1 VRLVYSAAMRALL
14 LLATLA
20 VWGLA
25 LAYYG
30 DLPDRIPMHFG
41 LNGEADRFADKSI
54 VAWFWMPSLATLF
67 AFVFGRM
74 LPGWMRSMAHSNSQ
88 LLNMPD
94 RARFRALSA
103 DARVRVVDATLSP
116 LCMLAVVLQLLFS
129 WIVYA
134 SAQVALGIWRTLP
147 IWPTLAFVGAII
159 ACAILLLLVSTR
171 AVARETEGRDLV

>member
-1 VRLVYSAAMRALL
+1 MRALL

-41 LNGEADRFADKSI
+41 PNGEADRFADKSI

-67 AFVFGRM
+67 AFVFGRL

-94 RARFRALSA
+94 RERFRALPA
-103 DARVRVVDATLSP
+103 DARVRVVDAAYSP
-116 LCMLAVVLQLLFS
+116 LCLLAVVLQLLFG

-147 IWPTLAFVGAII
+147 IWPTLAFVGAIMV
-159 ACAILLLLVSTR
+159 CVVGMMLVSTR
-171 AVARETEGRDLV
+171 AVLREAAASDSP